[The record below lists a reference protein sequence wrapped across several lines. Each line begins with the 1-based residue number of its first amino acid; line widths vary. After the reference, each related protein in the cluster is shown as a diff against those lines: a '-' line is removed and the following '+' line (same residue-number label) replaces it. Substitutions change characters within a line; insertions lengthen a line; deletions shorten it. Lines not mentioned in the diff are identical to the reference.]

1 MGMLDNVN
9 TERRKNSNINLHSSN
24 PAMNIISD
32 LLKLE
37 HKISIGSQHS
47 ECESLNV
54 TGEMK
59 KSEKNYQLFD

>member
-9 TERRKNSNINLHSSN
+9 TERRKNSNMNIHTSN

-37 HKISIGSQHS
+37 QRISIGSQHS

-54 TGEMK
+54 TGEIK
-59 KSEKNYQLFD
+59 QSEKNYQLFD